1 MQHPTFTVAMWCL
14 LVAAFL
20 PLLPSIIAKWTGFK
34 QKPAQGGY
42 DNHEPRAWLAK
53 QTGYQARANAAQMN
67 TYEALP
73 FFFTAVLL
81 AHYLNAPQG
90 TLDLLCMVWL
100 ILRSAYVMLYVADQ
114 AALRSTV
121 WAAAVGLNVWIF
133 VLGYRSY

>member
-1 MQHPTFTVAMWCL
+1 MQNPSFTVAMWCML
-14 LVAAFL
+14 FAAFT
-20 PLLPSIIAKWTGFK
+20 PLLPSIIAKWAGFK

-53 QTGYQARANAAQMN
+53 QTGYQARANAAQLN

-90 TLDLLCMVWL
+90 TLDLLCIVWL
-100 ILRSAYVMLYVADQ
+100 VLRGAYVMLYVADQ
-114 AALRSTV
+114 ASMRSLV
-121 WAAAVGLNVWIF
+121 WASAVAVNIWIF
-133 VLGYRSY
+133 VLGYRAY